1 MLNSVLTDEKLFQGL
16 NLFVLW
22 SASHRGGVKI
32 DLGVGEHLW
41 IRIVVHGQEMFW
53 HARSTF
59 GWKKGEPYWSNIWP
73 SSSPTWPHCR
83 THPRAGGQKFEILIS
98 WCRAGGQKSEIWNSW
113 CGAGGQKFD
122 TWRPVALW
130 SRPVE
135 GWRRWRRKQAGDL
148 MRPDFS
154 FGFLVMLFGNI
165 QWKNFSHLR
174 IYSIRIHIYI
184 YVVWSADVGLQRGG
198 TVVVFHDDVVRNK
211 K

>member
-98 WCRAGGQKSEIWNSW
+98 WC
-113 CGAGGQKFD
+113 GAGGQKFD

-174 IYSIRIHIYI
+174 TYSIRIHIYI